1 MDGQK
6 PASVLGTGRRD
17 PEDAFLMDASN
28 PSSLT
33 VVCGLVVIDGR
44 FLAAR
49 RAASRRF
56 PLLWEF
62 PGGKVEAG
70 EHHPAALERELMEE
84 LSLRIRILR
93 ELEAVTFRDA
103 SGSIRLI
110 PFLCVPDQEAAPV
123 PHEHAELRWITPEAA
138 RSLDWAPADVP
149 LLDHLG
155 ALLKTSGN

>member
-1 MDGQK
+1 MDGLK
-6 PASVLGTGRRD
+6 SASELGTGRRD
-17 PEDAFLMDASN
+17 PEDAFLMDAST
-28 PSSLT
+28 PFVLT

-70 EHHPAALERELMEE
+70 ECHPAALERELMEE

-93 ELEAVTFRDA
+93 ELEVVPFTDA

-110 PFLCVPDQEAAPV
+110 PFLCVPNQETAPV
-123 PHEHAELRWITPEAA
+123 PHEHDELRWVTPEAA

-149 LLDHLG
+149 LLDRLG
-155 ALLKTSGN
+155 ALLQACGN

>member
-1 MDGQK
+1 M
-6 PASVLGTGRRD
+6 
-17 PEDAFLMDASN
+17 N
-28 PSSLT
+28 SSDTPILT
-33 VVCGLVVIDGR
+33 VVCGLITMDER

-49 RAASRRF
+49 RGGSRRL

-70 EHHPAALERELMEE
+70 ESHTAALERELKEE

-93 ELEAVTFRDA
+93 ELEAVTFTDA

-110 PFLCVPDQEAAPV
+110 PFHCVPDQEAAPV
-123 PHEHAELRWITPEAA
+123 PHEHEELRWVTPEAA

-149 LLDHLG
+149 LLDRLG
-155 ALLKTSGN
+155 DLLQTSGN